1 MIKSIVVM
9 GGSFNP
15 PTIAHH
21 KLMKAAMV
29 QLGADKGIYVP
40 VSAKYLRRKM
50 RKAGFPDEVLS
61 EETRITMLRAM
72 CEEDSRLEIEDVE
85 MRHPKG
91 WYTLE
96 TLRYVQEKYPEA
108 EIFCL
113 VGSDKLEIFANAHR
127 MIEFTDS
134 FCYGVVTRDG
144 DDPDAIL
151 RENPEAWAR
160 RDRFRT
166 IKAPDGVD
174 GVSSTAIREW
184 LRTGEGDVSDM
195 LHPKV
200 MELMKGEDIWAKE

>member
-1 MIKSIVVM
+1 MIKTIVVM

-21 KLMKAAMV
+21 KLMKAAME
-29 QLGADKGIYVP
+29 QLGANKGIFVP
-40 VSAKYLRRKM
+40 VSAKYLQRKM

-61 EETRITMLRAM
+61 EETRIAMLRAM

-85 MRHPKG
+85 MKHPKG

-96 TLRYVQEKYPEA
+96 TMRYVQEKYPGA
-108 EIFCL
+108 EVVCL
-113 VGSDKLEIFANAHR
+113 AGSDKLEIFANAHR
-127 MIEFTDS
+127 MIEFTNS

-151 RENPEAWAR
+151 RKNPEAWAR

-166 IKAPDGVD
+166 IKAPEGVD

-184 LRTGEGDVSDM
+184 LRTGEGDISDM

-200 MELMKGEDIWAKE
+200 MELVKEVDIWAKE

>member
-1 MIKSIVVM
+1 MAKSIVVM

-21 KLMKAAMV
+21 KLMKAAME
-29 QLGADKGIYVP
+29 QLGANKGIFVP
-40 VSAKYLRRKM
+40 VSAKYLQRKM

-61 EETRITMLRAM
+61 EETRIAMLRAM

-85 MRHPKG
+85 MKHPKG

-96 TLRYVQEKYPEA
+96 TMRYVQEKYPGA
-108 EIFCL
+108 EVVCL
-113 VGSDKLEIFANAHR
+113 AGSDKLEIFANAHR
-127 MIEFTDS
+127 MIEFTNS

-151 RENPEAWAR
+151 RKNPEAWAR

-166 IKAPDGVD
+166 IKAPEGVD

-184 LRTGEGDVSDM
+184 LRTGEGDISDM

-200 MELMKGEDIWAKE
+200 MELVKEVDIWANE

>member
-1 MIKSIVVM
+1 MAKSIVVM

-15 PTIAHH
+15 STIAHH
-21 KLMKAAMV
+21 KLMKAAME

-61 EETRITMLRAM
+61 EATRIAMLKAM
-72 CEEDSRLEIEDVE
+72 CEDDTRLEIEDVE
-85 MRHPKG
+85 MKHPKG

-96 TLRYVQEKYPEA
+96 TMRYVQEKYPGA
-108 EIFCL
+108 EVFCL
-113 VGSDKLEIFANAHR
+113 AGSDKLEIFANAHR

-151 RENPEAWAR
+151 RKNPEAWAR
-160 RDRFRT
+160 RDRFRK
-166 IKAPDGVD
+166 IAAPAGVD
-174 GVSSTAIREW
+174 GISSTAIREW

-200 MELMKGEDIWAKE
+200 MELMKEVDIWAKE

>member
-21 KLMKAAMV
+21 KLMKAAMD
-29 QLGADKGIYVP
+29 QLRADKGIYVP
-40 VSAKYLRRKM
+40 TPARSLRRKM
-50 RKAGFPDEVLS
+50 RKAGFPEEVLS
-61 EETRITMLRAM
+61 EETRIAMLKVM
-72 CEEDSRLEIEDVE
+72 CEENPRLEVEDVE
-85 MRHPKG
+85 MKHPKG

-127 MIEFTDS
+127 MIEFTDN

-151 RENPEAWAR
+151 RKNPEAWVR
-160 RDRFRT
+160 RDRFRK
-166 IKAPDGVD
+166 IAAPEGVD
-174 GVSSTAIREW
+174 GISSTAIREW

-200 MELMKGEDIWAKE
+200 MELMKGVDIWAEK

>member
-1 MIKSIVVM
+1 MNKSIVVM

-21 KLMKAAMV
+21 KLMKAAME

-40 VSAKYLRRKM
+40 TPAKSLRRKM
-50 RKAGFPDEVLS
+50 RKAGFQEEVLS
-61 EETRITMLRAM
+61 EEMRIAMLKAM
-72 CEEDSRLEIEDVE
+72 CEDNSGLDVEDVE
-85 MRHPKG
+85 IRHPKG

-96 TLRYVQEKYPEA
+96 TMRYIQEKYPGA
-108 EIFCL
+108 EVFCL
-113 VGSDKLEIFANAHR
+113 VGSDKLEIFANAYR

-134 FCYGVVTRDG
+134 FCYGVVTRSG
-144 DDPDAIL
+144 DDPDEIL
-151 RENPEAWAR
+151 QKNPDAWER

-166 IKAPDGVD
+166 ITAPEGVE

-184 LRTGEGDVSDM
+184 LRTGEGDVSNM

-200 MELMKGEDIWAKE
+200 MALVKEVNIWANA

>member
-1 MIKSIVVM
+1 MAKSIVVM

-21 KLMKAAMV
+21 KLMKAAME
-29 QLGADKGIYVP
+29 QLGANKGIFVP
-40 VSAKYLRRKM
+40 VSAKYLQRKM

-61 EETRITMLRAM
+61 EETRIAMLRAM

-85 MRHPKG
+85 MKHPKG

-96 TLRYVQEKYPEA
+96 TMRYVQEKYPGA
-108 EIFCL
+108 EVVCL
-113 VGSDKLEIFANAHR
+113 AGSDKLEIFANAHR
-127 MIEFTDS
+127 MIEFTNS

-151 RENPEAWAR
+151 RKNPEAWAR

-166 IKAPDGVD
+166 IKAPEGVD

-184 LRTGEGDVSDM
+184 LRTGEGDISDM

-200 MELMKGEDIWAKE
+200 MELVKEVDIWAKE

>member
-1 MIKSIVVM
+1 MAKSIVVM

-21 KLMKAAMV
+21 KLMKAAME
-29 QLGADKGIYVP
+29 QLGANKGIFVP
-40 VSAKYLRRKM
+40 VSAKYLQRKM

-61 EETRITMLRAM
+61 EETRIAMLRAM

-85 MRHPKG
+85 MKHPKG

-96 TLRYVQEKYPEA
+96 TMRYVQEKYPGA
-108 EIFCL
+108 EVVCL
-113 VGSDKLEIFANAHR
+113 AGSDKLEIFANAHR
-127 MIEFTDS
+127 MIEFTNS

-151 RENPEAWAR
+151 RKNPEAWAS

-166 IKAPDGVD
+166 IKAPEGVD

-184 LRTGEGDVSDM
+184 LRTGEGDISDM

-200 MELMKGEDIWAKE
+200 MELVKEVDIWAKE